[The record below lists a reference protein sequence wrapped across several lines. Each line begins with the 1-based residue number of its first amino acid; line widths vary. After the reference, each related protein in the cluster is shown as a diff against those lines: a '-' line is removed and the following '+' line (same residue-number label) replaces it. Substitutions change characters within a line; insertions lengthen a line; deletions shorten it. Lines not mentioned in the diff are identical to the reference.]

1 MRRNSNEAR
10 EPLNHWLFLS
20 VATSQAGKAVCRFQ
34 TFIELAPFTIP
45 AANHWPFGL
54 IAMVPFP
61 MSGLEQ
67 DRFPEES
74 HTPKPSLV

>member
-1 MRRNSNEAR
+1 MRRNSYEAR

-20 VATSQAGKAVCRFQ
+20 GATLQAAKAVCRFQ
-34 TFIELAPFTIP
+34 TSIEFAPFTIP

-67 DRFPEES
+67 YRS
-74 HTPKPSLV
+74 A